1 MKRMDR
7 AAKLS
12 SIHLRLR
19 AAGGLWLVALL
30 GPLSVFA
37 QDLPGSF
44 GRPTTDPDFLFEPP
58 RFSIGVR
65 GGLFFHG
72 AGSDLFDFTEERF
85 TIDRCTHLAV
95 DTCAFRGISFGV
107 EGGLWLGPRTELTLG
122 LDGSRVTLDSEY
134 RDLVEDD
141 GSAEGRP
148 IRQTTRLGE
157 GPVLS
162 VGARWY
168 IADRGEQLGQFVWV
182 PRSWNAFLSGG
193 GGVTGYELTLW
204 GDFVDEADSSISTER
219 FTSSGHAFFP
229 YLGAGVEYGVSDHTA
244 LTVEGRYLWGRD
256 DLGADFDR
264 DFVEPLD
271 LSGARLTL
279 GLSYRN

>member
-1 MKRMDR
+1 VKLMHR
-7 AAKLS
+7 ATDLWSKS
-12 SIHLRLR
+12 SCLR
-19 AAGGLWLVALL
+19 AAGGLWLAALL
-30 GPLSVFA
+30 GPLSLCA
-37 QDLPGSF
+37 QDLPESF
-44 GRPTTDPDFLFEPP
+44 GQPNPDPDFLFEPP
-58 RFSIGVR
+58 RFSIGGR

-72 AGSDLFDFTEERF
+72 AGSDLFDFTEEQF
-85 TIDRCTHLAV
+85 TIDRCIHLAV

-107 EGGLWLGPRTELTLG
+107 EGGVWLGPRMELTLG

-134 RDLVEDD
+134 RERVEDD
-141 GSAEGRP
+141 GSAEGHP

-168 IADRGEQLGQFVWV
+168 VADRGEQLGQFVWV

-193 GGVTGYELTLW
+193 GGVTGYELALW
-204 GDFVDEADSSISTER
+204 GDFDDVDALISTER

-229 YLGAGVEYGVSDHTA
+229 FLGAGVEYGVSDRTA
-244 LTVEGRYLWGRD
+244 LTIEARYLWARD
-256 DLGADFDR
+256 DLGVDFDR

-279 GLSYRN
+279 GLFYRN